1 MVDKENWAVVAIR
14 KHIGPNKSLP
24 CAGIA
29 IRIDESSVYWVIV
42 SALQVIESGFA
53 IVIVSAI
60 PQWVDLSQST
70 GAGENIAPRIILI
83 CRDRLIL
90 KAGDIMDQLHHVALQ
105 IQNVIICLEAR
116 SVRRVLERKRLP
128 GCIID
133 EIEHGCQ
140 SIICSDRFTGHFA
153 VQGQI
158 LMRDSLRSGDVH
170 PLRRDGFIF
179 SRGVRLDRLALAAG
193 HDLTGTGRL
202 RRDDDVAIVLQ
213 RNKDQR
219 EQEFCLVQGVTSF
232 LRGWGPAKGKS
243 FVFSRSFSFRILFK
257 LHTI

>member
-60 PQWVDLSQST
+60 SERIDLGQST

-90 KAGDIMDQLHHVALQ
+90 KAGDIMDQLHHVALE
-105 IQNVIICLEAR
+105 IENVIIRLKAR
-116 SVRRVLERKRLP
+116 SIRRILQCKRLS
-128 GCIID
+128 GFIID
-133 EIEHGCQ
+133 EIKDCCQ
-140 SIICSDRFTGHFA
+140 GVIRFNCLSCDFA

-158 LMRDSLRSGDVH
+158 LMGDSLL
-170 PLRRDGFIF
+170 P
-179 SRGVRLDRLALAAG
+179 
-193 HDLTGTGRL
+193 
-202 RRDDDVAIVLQ
+202 
-213 RNKDQR
+213 
-219 EQEFCLVQGVTSF
+219 VT
-232 LRGWGPAKGKS
+232 
-243 FVFSRSFSFRILFK
+243 
-257 LHTI
+257 